1 MSVTGHNRNAYMN
14 RALFRDIRSVR
25 GNTVRQCVH
34 EWETQECRD
43 RQEQEARLILN
54 RKQGQ
59 DLITFEFKC
68 RTEVPGISEDMWK

>member
-1 MSVTGHNRNAYMN
+1 MN

-59 DLITFEFKC
+59 DLITSKFKC
-68 RTEVPGISEDMWK
+68 GMQVLGLLEVMWK